1 MNLRRILSISS
12 IAVLVASVLVAPT
25 FAAGNPNCTEVDGD
39 YIVTFSK
46 GAVVANEIKN
56 VNGKQVNPRFMYDA
70 AINGF
75 AGFLTGDQVCVLQ
88 KRGNVL
94 NVEADKEI
102 SIEATSQ
109 SSATWGL
116 DRIDQSSGLS
126 GTYSYTSTGAG
137 VDAYVIDTGILG
149 THKDFSGRV
158 RNGFTSINDRRGT
171 TDCNG
176 HGTHVAGTIGG
187 ATYGVAKQVSLIPVR
202 VLDCRGSG
210 TNSGVIA
217 GVNWAITNHLSGV
230 KAVANM
236 SLGGGASDAL
246 DLAINNL
253 YADGVVVVVAA
264 GNSTANACNF
274 SPARVP
280 NAITVAASTNLDQ
293 LASYSNFGSCVDIIA
308 PGSSITSAWI
318 GKTNTAVNT
327 ISGTSMASP
336 HVAGAKARE
345 LSASLGTYATS
356 STRISNLPL
365 LYVDPNR

>member
-1 MNLRRILSISS
+1 
-12 IAVLVASVLVAPT
+12 
-25 FAAGNPNCTEVDGD
+25 
-39 YIVTFSK
+39 
-46 GAVVANEIKN
+46 
-56 VNGKQVNPRFMYDA
+56 MYDA

-102 SIEATSQ
+102 NIDATQ
-109 SSATWGL
+109 LSATWGL
-116 DRIDQSSGLS
+116 DRIDQQSLPLNS
-126 GTYSYTSTGAG
+126 TYSYTSSGAG

-149 THKDFSGRV
+149 THKEFSGRV
-158 RNGFTSINDRRGT
+158 RNGFTAINDRRGI

-187 ATYGVAKQVSLIPVR
+187 TTYGVAKQVSLIPVR

-210 TNSGVIA
+210 PTSGVVA
-217 GVNWAITNHLSGV
+217 GINWAAQNHASGV
-230 KAVANM
+230 KAVANL
-236 SLGGGASDAL
+236 SLGGGISTAID
-246 DLAINNL
+246 DAINGLIN
-253 YADGVVVVVAA
+253 DGVVVVVAA
-264 GNSTANACNF
+264 GNSATDACNF

-280 NAITVAASTNLDQ
+280 NAITVAASTNADQ

-318 GKTNTAVNT
+318 GKSNTAINT

-345 LSASLGTYATS
+345 LSAAVGTYATN
-356 STRISNLPL
+356 TKKISNLPL
-365 LYVDPNR
+365 LYVDPNS